1 MKSIKPGRGLS
12 GLSFAGSIAAVI
24 FGIFW
29 TVIAAGITAGAPFG
43 IGVFFPLFGIIFII
57 LGIAQAVYHYKNA
70 TGKDRYS
77 IIDITDSKEE
87 GDPSDKWI
95 KNNNEDEVE
104 NKEAGNQPDNGRE
117 NQQDIDKKEFNFC
130 PYCGVKLENDFE
142 YCPKCGKNI

>member
-12 GLSFAGSIAAVI
+12 GMSFAGSIAAVI

-57 LGIAQAVYHYKNA
+57 LGIVQAVYHYKNA

-95 KNNNEDEVE
+95 KDKEDKNVYGEEGDHQDKAAE
-104 NKEAGNQPDNGRE
+104 NRQNTDGNG
-117 NQQDIDKKEFNFC
+117 FNYC